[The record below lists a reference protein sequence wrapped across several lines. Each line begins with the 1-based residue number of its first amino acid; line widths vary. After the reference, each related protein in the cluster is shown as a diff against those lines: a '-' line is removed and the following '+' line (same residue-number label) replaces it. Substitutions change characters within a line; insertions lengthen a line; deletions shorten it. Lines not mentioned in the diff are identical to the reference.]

1 MGATTAATTTIAK
14 KVWTLITAVSQYTG
28 VTMIL
33 TTGICRPPTGNAL
46 SYHHAIYYCLF
57 LSAAFAGSLYI
68 LVPRA
73 IRKLDRDDPR
83 QIKWR
88 ILATGM
94 VCIATSSVHRY
105 LFCRRDDDHEEPLL
119 APSWLIPL
127 DADDG
132 GFNNKERI
140 LSLLISY
147 VTQITITS
155 SGVLL
160 HLVILYVGHI
170 LATSLEISL
179 LLSSVDD
186 DGDSNGKQQPG
197 VSMRHLW
204 DGVHAIYFGPLY
216 NALRHGGG
224 SARWICLRNLVVAPF
239 AEELVFRAHM
249 VPVLQSSSTVEPTA
263 LSVWQLCRIAPLFFG
278 TAHAHHAFR
287 RLQQKE
293 SLTLV
298 VYQTL
303 FQFVYTTIFG
313 AYATYV
319 YIQTGS
325 LMAISVAHSF
335 CNWMGLPCFT
345 FMRQSSSVYGH
356 RHVLLAAY
364 IVGIAIFALEF
375 KYAIFM
381 RSSSFSAVQQRI

>member
-1 MGATTAATTTIAK
+1 MGTATATTTTTTTTAAA
-14 KVWTLITAVSQYTG
+14 KVWTLITAVSQYSG
-28 VTMIL
+28 VVMIL
-33 TTGICRPPTGNAL
+33 TGGVCRPKTGSL

-57 LSAAFAGSLYI
+57 LSAAFAGSLYV
-68 LVPRA
+68 LVPRK

-94 VCIATSSVHRY
+94 VCMATASLHRY
-105 LFCRRDDDHEEPLL
+105 LFC
-119 APSWLIPL
+119 SNSSSSPL
-127 DADDG
+127 DVDGDG
-132 GFNNKERI
+132 GFNKERI
-140 LSLLISY
+140 LSLLISS
-147 VTQITITS
+147 VTQMTITS

-160 HLVILYVGHI
+160 HLVVLYVGHI

-179 LLSSVDD
+179 LLSSSEDD
-186 DGDSNGKQQPG
+186 DDDNNNNENKPG
-197 VSMRHLW
+197 VISMRHLW
-204 DGVHAIYFGPLY
+204 DGIHAIYFGPLY

-249 VPVLQSSSTVEPTA
+249 VPVLQSSTDVT

-278 TAHAHHAFR
+278 IAHAHHAFR

-325 LMAISVAHSF
+325 LCAISVAHSF
-335 CNWMGLPCFT
+335 CNWMGLPCFA
-345 FMRQSSSVYGH
+345 FLRQSSSVYGH
-356 RHVLLAAY
+356 RRVLLTAY
-364 IVGIAIFALEF
+364 MVGIAIFAVEF
-375 KYAIFM
+375 KYGIFM
-381 RSSSFSAVQQRI
+381 PSSSSPVQQRI